1 MKHVRTKLL
10 IAYISLT
17 VLVLVAAGILSSSR
31 LNSYFRG
38 WIARDMDTRA
48 RLVLAS
54 LIADTSSTEDALHE
68 RVRTLAGASGTRITL
83 IAADGRVLSDSEVPP
98 GKLPGVENHGS
109 RPEVLAAA
117 RFGRGTDTRHSATVG
132 MDYLYVA
139 NRLDSAAISSL
150 PLKPACLRMS
160 LRLDELDKV
169 ASEIRFNIILTSLL
183 ALALVT
189 IVSVAISRRIVR
201 PITAIAESVATVREG
216 NLNTRIDVRTKDE
229 IGLVAT
235 AVNEMIDRMNLH
247 IAQLKKLEQV
257 RSEFLGNVSH
267 ELRTP
272 LFALQGFIETL
283 LDGAIEDPAVNRD
296 FLEKAHSHTMRLNTL
311 LKDLI
316 DISRIESGEMR
327 MSFRYFPLGELLRS
341 VVEGMQPPAEARS
354 VFLRADPDAYLPRQ
368 VMGDKDRLAQA
379 LTNLIDNALKYNIQG
394 GSVTVAVREGDDRV
408 WVDVVDTGVGMSAE
422 HLPRIFERFYRVD
435 KERSREAGGTGLG
448 LAIVKHIVE
457 AHGGKVEVKSQP
469 GKGSTFSFSLKK

>member
-1 MKHVRTKLL
+1 MKHLRTKLL
-10 IAYISLT
+10 VVYISLT
-17 VLVLVAAGILSSSR
+17 VLVLLTAGILGSSR

-38 WIARDMDTRA
+38 WIGRDLDTRA
-48 RLVLAS
+48 RLVLSS
-54 LIADTSSTEDALHE
+54 LEADTSTTKAGLHT
-68 RVRTLAGASGTRITL
+68 RICSLAEASGTRITL
-83 IAADGRVLSDSEVPP
+83 IAADGEVLGDSDVPIDR
-98 GKLPGVENHGS
+98 LSSVENHGS
-109 RPEVLAAA
+109 RPEIQQAA
-117 RFGRGTDTRHSATVG
+117 RFGRGTDIRHSATVG
-132 MDYLYVA
+132 MDFLYVA
-139 NRLDSAAISSL
+139 IRLDPAVIASL
-150 PLKPACLRMS
+150 PLKPAYLRMS

-169 ASEIRFNIILTSLL
+169 ANEVRFNIVLTSLIGL
-183 ALALVT
+183 ILVT
-189 IVSVAISRRIVR
+189 IVSIMVSRRIVK
-201 PITAIAESVATVREG
+201 PITAIAESVATVRAG
-216 NLNTRIDVRTKDE
+216 NLQTRVDVNTKDE

-235 AVNEMIDRMNLH
+235 AVNEMIDRLNEH

-283 LDGAIEDPAVNRD
+283 LDGAIEDPSVNRD
-296 FLEKAHSHTMRLNTL
+296 FLEKAHAHTMRLNTL

-327 MSFRYFPLGELLRS
+327 MSFRYFSLAEILKS
-341 VVEGMQPPAEARS
+341 VVDGMHPVAEARS
-354 VFLRADPDAYLPRQ
+354 ITLRLEPEALLPRQ
-368 VMGDKDRLAQA
+368 VMGDKDRLVQA
-379 LTNLIDNALKYNIQG
+379 LTNLVENAIKYTTSG
-394 GSVTVAVREGDDRV
+394 GTVTVTVRDSEDRV

-469 GKGSTFSFSLKK
+469 GKGSTFSFSVKK